1 MKGPT
6 TIGRYK
12 LARRIGAGGM
22 GVVYEAEDSRDGS
35 KVALKVLLPHAAEET
50 DGIHR
55 FKREFRALARLR
67 HPNVVRVFDAG
78 IDDDTPFIA
87 MELVSGKDVRS
98 YLRGF
103 PEGPVRDRELGRIL
117 RQLFGALAH
126 IHARRIVHR
135 DLKPENILVSAD
147 GRVKLMDFG
156 VARVVRAPTSSS
168 GLLGTFAYMSPEQ
181 VTTGEADARSD
192 LYAIGVLVFELLTGK
207 YPFPVEPPAAA
218 LHHHVNTPPEL
229 VRHLNPKA
237 DPQLSALAHKLLQK
251 DPMDRP
257 QSAEAAMALVT
268 DQEAAAAERQ
278 DGSKEIAAALFVPR
292 FVARA
297 DDVDALEGLASDG
310 AAGRGRVLLIEG
322 PGGVGKTR
330 LVEEIRLRAKRRAH
344 VLVGQS
350 APEGMQ
356 AYGAFQGILDGIAV
370 IASRAQPEVAQRVV
384 GRDVALVSLVSPRL
398 AALGGPVSTAQLDA
412 GERKL
417 RLHKAMVGVIGRLAL
432 TKPVILVLE
441 DIHWADSL
449 TLELVWD
456 AARTLLAA
464 RPGGMPGETV
474 CPIAVVLTRRQGG
487 DGPDPSDA
495 LIRRLEPRV
504 ALSRRVLAPL
514 SGPDVAEMLRTM
526 TGVGRARPEVVEAL
540 VEESQGLP
548 LMVQEVISAWV
559 TEGVLERRRGH
570 WRYRGR
576 ALDVSEPPE
585 GQRRPAPS
593 PVPVDAVRRA
603 SLSPEPPGPDG
614 VRRASLSPEPAPD
627 AVRRASLAPERR
639 PAQDEVTRRA
649 DPIPEPPRRP
659 APTPVPDPAAAV
671 EVTRRSPFE
680 AVAAEAPRRASLTP
694 PPAPASPAAAEPAAR
709 RAPLSP
715 APDVPR
721 RASLTPTP
729 VAPSVARAGSAVDEA
744 SDASGSR
751 RSEEV
756 VLGRLRAIDPA
767 ARALAVRLALL
778 GRVLPA
784 ELVTA
789 VSGLAEEQL
798 LDAIDELVRTRILVE
813 EIADNGVRYRFAYDA
828 IRTALGGSLDDARKA
843 ALHLDLARKIERAFR
858 DSRAEL
864 AHVLARHF
872 RYAGIPVRAVR
883 YLMLGARAAASRGD
897 LEGATKRLD
906 DAAAILDDGPR
917 TRARVSRALRLL
929 LARIDLLLEFGRTKE
944 ALERADPALAVHSR
958 GAPFMKAELLLRRAA
973 AQFALGRFDEALAS
987 IGRIGRPMP
996 SRSVAARALDLE
1008 GRTRMARGEYG
1019 KARAVLEAARDV
1031 ARNAGLGDIADELD
1045 ATIGMALLQQGE
1057 YLAALERLEE
1067 ALRRARVAGRARP
1080 IAEIVGHIGLVH
1092 AARAADTAAIACYR
1106 EALELAEARGVRADR
1121 QRWAGALG
1129 VLLSERGEH
1138 EDGEEKL
1145 REALELAI
1153 DAGNRQG
1160 EATWRGELGIHC
1172 LAVGRF
1178 ERAAQELQRCL
1189 AIARDIGFRRYEARA
1204 EIHLGAVLLERDFDR
1219 LDEAESHIQ
1228 TGLERAQEIGD
1239 EEIRVLGLL
1248 HMARLRRAEGDERR
1262 AQETLDRAEV
1272 LAMASQNL
1280 RIRAQVQAEK
1290 RQRR

>member
-6 TIGRYK
+6 TIGRYR
-12 LARRIGAGGM
+12 LLRRIGAGGM
-22 GVVYEAEDSRDGS
+22 GVVYEAEDSRDDS
-35 KVALKVLLPHAAEET
+35 KVALKVLLPHAAEEA

-87 MELVSGKDVRS
+87 MELVSGKDVRT

-103 PEGPVRDRELGRIL
+103 PEGPVRDRELVRIL

-126 IHARRIVHR
+126 IHVRRIVHR

-229 VRHLNPKA
+229 VRHINPKA

-257 QSAEAAMALVT
+257 QSAEAAMALLA
-268 DQEAAAAERQ
+268 DQDAPVIERA

-297 DDVDALEGLASDG
+297 DEVDALEGLASD
-310 AAGRGRVLLIEG
+310 AAGGRGRVLLVEG

-330 LVEEIRLRAKRRAH
+330 LVEELRQRAKRRAH

-356 AYGAFQGILDGIAV
+356 AYGAFQGILDGIAT
-370 IASRAQPEVAQRVV
+370 IAARATPDVAQRVV

-398 AALGGPVSTAQLDA
+398 AALGGPVSTTMLDA
-412 GERKL
+412 AERKL

-449 TLELVWD
+449 TLELIWD

-464 RPGGMPGETV
+464 RPSGMPGETV
-474 CPIAVVLTRRQGG
+474 CPMALVLTRRQGG

-495 LIRRLEPRV
+495 LIRRLTPRV
-504 ALSRRVLAPL
+504 ALSRRALTPL

-540 VEESQGLP
+540 LEESQGLP

-559 TEGVLERRRGH
+559 TEGVLERRQGH

-576 ALDVSEPPE
+576 VLDVSEPE
-585 GQRRPAPS
+585 GARRPAPS
-593 PVPVDAVRRA
+593 PVPSSSPAARPEDPARRRDEA
-603 SLSPEPPGPDG
+603 A
-614 VRRASLSPEPAPD
+614 RRS
-627 AVRRASLAPERR
+627 APEL
-639 PAQDEVTRRA
+639 PV
-649 DPIPEPPRRP
+649 EP
-659 APTPVPDPAAAV
+659 
-671 EVTRRSPFE
+671 
-680 AVAAEAPRRASLTP
+680 PRRASLIP
-694 PPAPASPAAAEPAAR
+694 EDIARRVAAEPATLDAR
-709 RAPLSP
+709 RGAPEES
-715 APDVPR
+715 PR
-721 RASLTPTP
+721 RPSLPPEAARRVSLPPSPGPATGRASVSPPP
-729 VAPSVARAGSAVDEA
+729 VAPSVARARSSGDET
-744 SDASGSR
+744 SDAAGSR

-756 VLGRLRAIDPA
+756 VLARLRALEPG

-789 VSGLAEEQL
+789 VAGLTEDAL
-798 LDAIDELVRTRILVE
+798 LDAIDELVRTRVLVE
-813 EIADNGVRYRFAYDA
+813 EVADNGVRYRFAYDA
-828 IRTALGGSLDDARKA
+828 IRNALSAELDERRRAG
-843 ALHLDLARKIERAFR
+843 LHLELARRIERAFR

-872 RYAGIPVRAVR
+872 RYAGVPSRAVR
-883 YLMLGARAAASRGD
+883 YLTLSARGAASRGD
-897 LEGATKRLD
+897 LEGALKRLD
-906 DAAAILDDGPR
+906 DAAAIVEAAPPSR
-917 TRARVSRALRLL
+917 PRVSRALRLL
-929 LARIDLLLEFGRTKE
+929 LVRLDLLLEFGRPKE
-944 ALERADPALAVHSR
+944 ALERADPSQAGQAR
-958 GAPFMKAELLLRRAA
+958 GPLLMKAELLLRRAA
-973 AQFALGRFDEALAS
+973 GQFALGRFDEALAS
-987 IGRIGRPMP
+987 VGRIGRPMP
-996 SRSVAARALDLE
+996 SRSVAARALSLE
-1008 GRTRMARGEYG
+1008 GRTRMARGEYA

-1031 ARNAGLGDIADELD
+1031 ARNAGLADIADELD
-1045 ATIGMALLQQGE
+1045 ATIGMALLEQGE

-1067 ALRRARVAGRARP
+1067 ALRRARAAGRTRP
-1080 IAEIVGHIGLVH
+1080 MADIMGHIGLVH

-1106 EALELAEARGVRADR
+1106 EALELAEARGVRSDR
-1121 QRWAGALG
+1121 LRWAGALG
-1129 VLLSERGEH
+1129 VLLSERGDH

-1145 REALELAI
+1145 REALDLAI
-1153 DAGNRQG
+1153 DAGNRQA
-1160 EATWRGELGIHC
+1160 EAHWRGELGVHY
-1172 LAVGRF
+1172 LAVARYD
-1178 ERAAQELQRCL
+1178 RAGQELQRGL
-1189 AIARDIGFRRYEARA
+1189 AIARDIGFRRCEARA

-1219 LDEAESHIQ
+1219 LDEAEEHLQ

-1239 EEIRVLGLL
+1239 EEVRILGLVQL
-1248 HMARLRRAEGDERR
+1248 ARLRRAEGDAKR

-1272 LAMASQNL
+1272 LAMATQNL
-1280 RIRAQVQAEK
+1280 RLRARVHEEK
-1290 RQRR
+1290 AAR

>member
-6 TIGRYK
+6 TIGRYR
-12 LARRIGAGGM
+12 LLRRIGAGGM
-22 GVVYEAEDSRDGS
+22 GVVYEAEDSRDDS
-35 KVALKVLLPHAAEET
+35 KVALKVLLPHAAEEA

-87 MELVSGKDVRS
+87 MELVAGKDVRT

-103 PEGPVRDRELGRIL
+103 PEGPVRDRELVRIL

-126 IHARRIVHR
+126 IHVRRIVHR

-229 VRHLNPKA
+229 VRHINPKA

-257 QSAEAAMALVT
+257 QSAEAAMALLA
-268 DQEAAAAERQ
+268 DQDAPVVERA

-297 DDVDALEGLASDG
+297 DEVDALEGLASD
-310 AAGRGRVLLIEG
+310 AAGGRGRVLLVEG

-330 LVEEIRLRAKRRAH
+330 LVEELRQRAKRRAH

-356 AYGAFQGILDGIAV
+356 AYGAFQGILDGIAT
-370 IASRAQPEVAQRVV
+370 IAARATPDVAQRVV

-398 AALGGPVSTAQLDA
+398 AALGGPVSTTMLDA
-412 GERKL
+412 AERKL

-449 TLELVWD
+449 TLELIWD

-474 CPIAVVLTRRQGG
+474 CPMALVLTRRQGG

-495 LIRRLEPRV
+495 LIRRLTPRV
-504 ALSRRVLAPL
+504 ALSRRALTPL

-526 TGVGRARPEVVEAL
+526 TGVGRARAEVVEAL
-540 VEESQGLP
+540 LEESQGLP

-559 TEGVLERRRGH
+559 TEGVLERRQGH

-576 ALDVSEPPE
+576 VLDVSEVE
-585 GQRRPAPS
+585 GARRPAPS
-593 PVPVDAVRRA
+593 PVPSPAPVARADEPPRRSAPSPVPDQARRGDEAARGPDEGRRAPPPAAPSTDRRDEAARRSAPELPVEPPRRASLIPDDIARRVAAEPATLDASRRGADEGPRRPSLPPEPVRRA
-603 SLSPEPPGPDG
+603 SL
-614 VRRASLSPEPAPD
+614 
-627 AVRRASLAPERR
+627 
-639 PAQDEVTRRA
+639 
-649 DPIPEPPRRP
+649 
-659 APTPVPDPAAAV
+659 
-671 EVTRRSPFE
+671 
-680 AVAAEAPRRASLTP
+680 
-694 PPAPASPAAAEPAAR
+694 PPAPGP
-709 RAPLSP
+709 
-715 APDVPR
+715 VTG
-721 RASLTPTP
+721 RASVSPPP
-729 VAPSVARAGSAVDEA
+729 VAPSVARARSSGDET
-744 SDASGSR
+744 SDPSGTR

-756 VLGRLRAIDPA
+756 VLARLRALEPG

-789 VSGLAEEQL
+789 VAGLTEDAL
-798 LDAIDELVRTRILVE
+798 LDAIDELVRTRVLVE

-828 IRTALGGSLDDARKA
+828 IRNALSADLDERKRA
-843 ALHLDLARKIERAFR
+843 GLHLELARRIERAFR

-872 RYAGIPVRAVR
+872 RYAGVPARAVR
-883 YLMLGARAAASRGD
+883 YLMLSARGAASRGD
-897 LEGATKRLD
+897 LEGALKRLD
-906 DAAAILDDGPR
+906 DAAVILETGPR
-917 TRARVSRALRLL
+917 SRARASRALRLL
-929 LARIDLLLEFGRTKE
+929 LVRLDLLLEFGRPKE
-944 ALERADPALAVHSR
+944 ALERADPALAAQAR
-958 GAPFMKAELLLRRAA
+958 GPLLMKAELLLRRAA
-973 AQFALGRFDEALAS
+973 GQFALGRFDEALAS
-987 IGRIGRPMP
+987 VGRIGRPMP
-996 SRSVAARALDLE
+996 SRSVAARALSLE
-1008 GRTRMARGEYG
+1008 GRTRMARGEYA

-1031 ARNAGLGDIADELD
+1031 ARGAGLADIADELD
-1045 ATIGMALLQQGE
+1045 ATIGMALLEQGE

-1067 ALRRARVAGRARP
+1067 ALRRARAAGRTRP
-1080 IAEIVGHIGLVH
+1080 IVDIMGHIGLVH
-1092 AARAADTAAIACYR
+1092 AARAADTAALACYR
-1106 EALELAEARGVRADR
+1106 EALELAEARGVRSDR
-1121 QRWAGALG
+1121 LRWAGALG
-1129 VLLSERGEH
+1129 VLLSARGDH

-1145 REALELAI
+1145 REALDLAI
-1153 DAGNRQG
+1153 DAGNRQA
-1160 EATWRGELGIHC
+1160 EAHWRGELGVHY
-1172 LAVGRF
+1172 LGVSRYD
-1178 ERAAQELQRCL
+1178 RAGQELQRSL
-1189 AIARDIGFRRYEARA
+1189 AIARDIGFRRCEARA

-1219 LDEAESHIQ
+1219 LDEAEEHLQ

-1239 EEIRVLGLL
+1239 EEVRILGLL
-1248 HMARLRRAEGDERR
+1248 QLARLRRAEGDAKR
-1262 AQETLDRAEV
+1262 AQETLERAEV
-1272 LAMASQNL
+1272 LAMATQNL
-1280 RIRAQVQAEK
+1280 RLRAQVHEEK
-1290 RQRR
+1290 AAR